1 MVICSDCGT
10 RVPPKVLTCPK
21 CSAPVD
27 ATGVR
32 PRSVSRL
39 PPWWMIAG
47 ALALL
52 LAAGIG
58 SYFLFGRL
66 GR

>member
-1 MVICSDCGT
+1 MVICSECGA

-27 ATGVR
+27 ATGVK
-32 PRSVSRL
+32 PRKVASTL

-47 ALALL
+47 GLVLL
-52 LAAGIG
+52 VAAGIG
-58 SYFLFGRL
+58 SYFIFR
-66 GR
+66 